1 MQNGCVPDIEIS
13 SDTIPLGTFL
23 KLAGAIESG
32 GDAKHRIAAG
42 DVRVD
47 GEVETRRG
55 RKLVRGN
62 VIELDGEQFRPV

>member
-1 MQNGCVPDIEIS
+1 MPDIEIT

-42 DVRVD
+42 EVTVD

-55 RKLVRGN
+55 RKLARGA
-62 VIELDGEQFRPV
+62 VVEVAGHRFRPV